1 MGGAE
6 RDNLSRHIMNEYQ
19 PEKASGIL
27 GAMFPNMT
35 ADRQDRIALALSGL
49 SMNPNLALQSAVR
62 DRMQERSERR
72 KDWMSERKDYNQR
85 NVTIDALRDAGVS
98 ENDLQMARANPD
110 YMRALLSQVAQNRMG
125 KAKTPTPYSEQA
137 KIMSDLRN
145 GLITK
150 EQANAALTG
159 GGDSTEADREIDRL
173 ESIGIPRDVAIRIK
187 EGVYKT
193 SVDPV
198 TREVTVIDLSSGQPV
213 YKTDEAAPT
222 APMTTEPAPAQSGP
236 DASDAFGLEGTI
248 KGGINSVSDFVGMGV
263 PFEGVKETQSDFA
276 VLRENLVND
285 ITQGY
290 GQRVPSWLMQNI
302 QNLTPK
308 TGAFSGPEDAQS
320 KLGALERS
328 FQQELTTIRQQL
340 GGPISPQQRQVLT
353 YREAALNAAIGK
365 VTGALG
371 RFGADNGG
379 NKTSSGVTWRIEQ

>member
-1 MGGAE
+1 M
-6 RDNLSRHIMNEYQ
+6 
-19 PEKASGIL
+19 
-27 GAMFPNMT
+27 
-35 ADRQDRIALALSGL
+35 
-49 SMNPNLALQSAVR
+49 
-62 DRMQERSERR
+62 
-72 KDWMSERKDYNQR
+72 
-85 NVTIDALRDAGVS
+85 
-98 ENDLQMARANPD
+98 
-110 YMRALLSQVAQNRMG
+110 
-125 KAKTPTPYSEQA
+125 
-137 KIMSDLRN
+137 
-145 GLITK
+145 
-150 EQANAALTG
+150 
-159 GGDSTEADREIDRL
+159 
-173 ESIGIPRDVAIRIK
+173 
-187 EGVYKT
+187 
-193 SVDPV
+193 
-198 TREVTVIDLSSGQPV
+198 
-213 YKTDEAAPT
+213 
-222 APMTTEPAPAQSGP
+222 
-236 DASDAFGLEGTI
+236 
-248 KGGINSVSDFVGMGV
+248 SDFVGMGV

-353 YREAALNAAIGK
+353 NREAALNAAIGK